1 MTAINRLPL
10 HFDTHVPEPTHNRSN
25 LSNAPNIPVL
35 SDILAGCM
43 RNHRQS
49 QELLYRQFYGYAM
62 SVCLRYAPGR
72 EEALEVLNDGFLK
85 VFTRLDQY
93 DSAQPFKGWLR
104 RILINAAIDHYRQE
118 VRHQHE
124 AIEPLEQTVVSETP
138 NAFSQLAHND
148 LMELIQRLS
157 PAYRLV
163 FNLYVM
169 DGFTHE
175 EIAGQLGISIGA
187 SKSNLARAREN
198 LRQLL
203 KHLNNDEYVRADR

>member
-1 MTAINRLPL
+1 MAT
-10 HFDTHVPEPTHNRSN
+10 
-25 LSNAPNIPVL
+25 APNMPPL
-35 SDILAGCM
+35 PDLLAGCL
-43 RNHRQS
+43 RNQRQS

-62 SVCLRYAPGR
+62 SVCLRYAPTR
-72 EEALEVLNDGFLK
+72 ESALEVLNDGFLK

-93 DSAQPFKGWLR
+93 DAAQPFKAWLR
-104 RILINAAIDHYRQE
+104 RIMINSAVDHYRQE
-118 VRHQHE
+118 VRHHNQDS
-124 AIEPLEQTVVSETP
+124 LEQAEQLSASDAVD
-138 NAFSQLAHND
+138 AYSQLAHED
-148 LMELIQRLS
+148 LLMLIQRLS

-175 EIAGQLGISIGA
+175 EIAGQLGISVGA

-203 KHLNNDEYVRADR
+203 KQINQDEYARANR

>member
-1 MTAINRLPL
+1 MA
-10 HFDTHVPEPTHNRSN
+10 
-25 LSNAPNIPVL
+25 NAPHMPPL
-35 SDILAGCM
+35 PDLLAGCL
-43 RNHRQS
+43 RNQRQS
-49 QELLYRQFYGYAM
+49 QELLYKQFYGYAM
-62 SVCLRYAPGR
+62 SVCLRYAPTR
-72 EEALEVLNDGFLK
+72 DSALEVLNDGFLK

-93 DSAQPFKGWLR
+93 DPAQPFKGWLR
-104 RILINAAIDHYRQE
+104 RIMINAAVDHYRQE
-118 VRHQHE
+118 VRHHNQE
-124 AIEPLEQTVVSETP
+124 NLDQADQLVATETID
-138 NAFSQLAHND
+138 AYSQLAHED
-148 LMELIQRLS
+148 LLMLIQRLS

-203 KHLNNDEYVRADR
+203 KQINQDEYARVNR

>member
-1 MTAINRLPL
+1 MA
-10 HFDTHVPEPTHNRSN
+10 
-25 LSNAPNIPVL
+25 NAPNMTPL
-35 SDILAGCM
+35 PDLLAGCL
-43 RNHRQS
+43 RNQRQS

-62 SVCLRYAPGR
+62 SVCLRYAPTR
-72 EEALEVLNDGFLK
+72 ESALEVLNDGFLK

-93 DSAQPFKGWLR
+93 DATQPFKAWLR
-104 RILINAAIDHYRQE
+104 RIMINSAVDHYRQE
-118 VRHQHE
+118 VRHYNQDS
-124 AIEPLEQTVVSETP
+124 LEQAEQLSAPDTVD
-138 NAFSQLAHND
+138 AYSQLAHED
-148 LMELIQRLS
+148 LLMLIQRLS

-175 EIAGQLGISIGA
+175 EIAGQLGISTGA

-203 KHLNNDEYVRADR
+203 KQINQDEYARANR